1 MKNTI
6 SSEAPEQLSFMESA
20 MFSLQKIVLLNAKLL
35 CIGVALSTALGA
47 AVGRWLPASYGSY
60 FILKTDPSVLSLAQ
74 SSTVL
79 DAVIK
84 AQGIVTSDSLEET
97 REKLLKRIK
106 ISYSHGDKLLT
117 VQARGPSPEAA
128 EALSKE
134 LLKQIFA
141 ESKPKGM
148 EQQLLETQYQQA
160 ATIEK
165 AATEIMQQQNTDV
178 KRQKAASGN
187 DFTAGFA
194 QLLTVITNAQKMQ
207 LEATM
212 KGRGIDSS
220 DAIQMPTYSTR
231 PVSPGPLIMAAAMGL
246 IAGLL
251 LLVFVV
257 ARHGLQQRA
266 QASSN
271 LQ

>member
-1 MKNTI
+1 
-6 SSEAPEQLSFMESA
+6 
-20 MFSLQKIVLLNAKLL
+20 
-35 CIGVALSTALGA
+35 
-47 AVGRWLPASYGSY
+47 
-60 FILKTDPSVLSLAQ
+60 
-74 SSTVL
+74 
-79 DAVIK
+79 
-84 AQGIVTSDSLEET
+84 
-97 REKLLKRIK
+97 
-106 ISYSHGDKLLT
+106 
-117 VQARGPSPEAA
+117 
-128 EALSKE
+128 
-134 LLKQIFA
+134 
-141 ESKPKGM
+141 M

-251 LLVFVV
+251 LLVLWWPAMVY
-257 ARHGLQQRA
+257 
-266 QASSN
+266 SN
-271 LQ
+271 AHKQVQICNDLHLINQSTHE